1 MLWNEW
7 RDVEWVLMMIHYLFS
22 YFPFSIFHGVTW
34 NNTISSRIL
43 CIYHK
48 SLNNKL
54 IINSLSNLYPV
65 CVTDNPIKIHT
76 LCSTETI
83 WYYDY
88 VHIYPVSGWT
98 FFYVYLLF
106 FHSFCIN
113 ENHEIP
119 GKTETMGYWISNLCS
134 V

>member
-1 MLWNEW
+1 
-7 RDVEWVLMMIHYLFS
+7 MMIHYLFS
-22 YFPFSIFHGVTW
+22 YFPYSIFHGVTW

-76 LCSTETI
+76 LCSYETI

-88 VHIYPVSGWT
+88 VHIYPVSGST
-98 FFYVYLLF
+98 IFYFYLF
-106 FHSFCIN
+106 FSLFCIN
-113 ENHEIP
+113 ENYEIP
-119 GKTETMGYWISNLCS
+119 GKTETMGYPISNLCS
-134 V
+134 EKT